1 MVVSGL
7 SGAGKTTAIGLLE
20 DLGYF
25 CMDNIPTALIEEM
38 TRLLMSSTIEKFA
51 IVVDIRSEIFGDPV
65 EKIKRLKDKLK
76 AQVIFLEA
84 SKEEILRRY
93 ALTRR
98 KHPLQDGMSLEKAIE
113 VEREKLMDLKEI
125 ADHVIDTSRLNAHQ
139 LREKLLSILKAEW
152 EEGIIRI
159 MSFGYRFGIPMDAD
173 FVFDARF
180 FPNPHYHPN
189 LSHKT
194 GLDEEVREFFKEYP
208 QVEEYVKSIVK
219 IILTAFHEYS
229 KEGRKSLT
237 VAIGCTGGQHR
248 SVYIARRIAE
258 EISKIGISILEEHR
272 DLGKGIE

>member
-1 MVVSGL
+1 VVSGL

-76 AQVIFLEA
+76 ARVIFLEA

-98 KHPLQDGMSLEKAIE
+98 KHPLQNGMNLEKAIE
-113 VEREKLMDLKEI
+113 IEREKLMSLKEI

-159 MSFGYRFGIPMDAD
+159 MSFGYKFGIPMDAD

-219 IILTAFHEYS
+219 IVLTAFHEYS

-258 EISKIGISILEEHR
+258 EISKTGISILEEHR

>member
-76 AQVIFLEA
+76 ARVIFLEA

-98 KHPLQDGMSLEKAIE
+98 KHPLQNGMNLEKAIE
-113 VEREKLMDLKEI
+113 IEREKLMSLKEI

-159 MSFGYRFGIPMDAD
+159 MSFGYKFGIPMDAD

-194 GLDEEVREFFKEYP
+194 GLDEEVKEFFKEYP

-219 IILTAFHEYS
+219 IVLTAFHEYS

-258 EISKIGISILEEHR
+258 EISKTGISILEEHR

>member
-76 AQVIFLEA
+76 ARVIFLEA

-98 KHPLQDGMSLEKAIE
+98 KHPLQNGMNLEKAIE
-113 VEREKLMDLKEI
+113 IEREKLMSLKEI

-159 MSFGYRFGIPMDAD
+159 MSFGYKFGIPMDAD

-194 GLDEEVREFFKEYP
+194 GLDEEVKEFFKEYP

-219 IILTAFHEYS
+219 IVLTAFHEYS
-229 KEGRKSLT
+229 KEGRKSLI

-258 EISKIGISILEEHR
+258 EISKTGISILEEHR

>member
-1 MVVSGL
+1 LVVSGL

-76 AQVIFLEA
+76 ARVIFLEA

-98 KHPLQDGMSLEKAIE
+98 KHPLQNGMNLEKAIE
-113 VEREKLMDLKEI
+113 IEREKLMSLKEI

-159 MSFGYRFGIPMDAD
+159 MSFGYKFGIPMDAD

-194 GLDEEVREFFKEYP
+194 GLDEEVKEFFKEYP

-219 IILTAFHEYS
+219 IVLTAFHEYS

-258 EISKIGISILEEHR
+258 EISKTGISILEEHR

>member
-1 MVVSGL
+1 MVSGL

-76 AQVIFLEA
+76 ARVIFLEA

-98 KHPLQDGMSLEKAIE
+98 KHPLQNGMNLEKAIE
-113 VEREKLMDLKEI
+113 IEREKLMSLKEI

-159 MSFGYRFGIPMDAD
+159 MSFGYKFGIPMDAD

-194 GLDEEVREFFKEYP
+194 GLDEEVKEFFKEYP

-219 IILTAFHEYS
+219 IVLTAFHEYS

-258 EISKIGISILEEHR
+258 EISKTGISILEEHR

>member
-1 MVVSGL
+1 VVSGL

-76 AQVIFLEA
+76 ARVIFLEA

-98 KHPLQDGMSLEKAIE
+98 KHPLQNGMNLEKAIE
-113 VEREKLMDLKEI
+113 IEREKLMSLKEI

-159 MSFGYRFGIPMDAD
+159 MSFGYKFGIPMDAD

-194 GLDEEVREFFKEYP
+194 GLDEEVKEFFKEYP

-219 IILTAFHEYS
+219 IVLTAFHEYS

-258 EISKIGISILEEHR
+258 EISKTGISILEEHR

>member
-25 CMDNIPTALIEEM
+25 CMDNIPATLIEEM
-38 TRLLMSSTIEKFA
+38 TRLFMSSSIEKFA
-51 IVVDIRSEIFGDPV
+51 IVVDIRSEIFGDFV
-65 EKIKRLKDKLK
+65 EKIKRLKEKLK
-76 AQVIFLEA
+76 ARVIFLEA

-98 KHPLQDGMSLEKAIE
+98 KHPLQNGMSLEKAIE
-113 VEREKLMDLKEI
+113 VEREKLMNLKEI
-125 ADHVIDTSRLNAHQ
+125 ADHVIDTTRLNAHQ
-139 LREKLLSILKAEW
+139 LREKLLSILKIEKG
-152 EEGIIRI
+152 EGMIRI
-159 MSFGYRFGIPMDAD
+159 VSFGYKFGIPMDAD

-189 LSHKT
+189 LSSKT
-194 GLDEEVREFFKEYP
+194 GLDEEVRRFFKEYP
-208 QVEEYVKSIVK
+208 QIEDYVKAVVK
-219 IILTAFHEYS
+219 IILTAFYEYS

-248 SVYIARRIAE
+248 SVYIARRISE
-258 EISKIGISILEEHR
+258 ELKKVGISVLEEHR
-272 DLGKGIE
+272 DIKKGIQ